1 MNSGIPYFPLDVHLD
16 DKFELI
22 EAEFGLKG
30 FAVVVKLLQRIYGG
44 QGYYCEWTNDIELL
58 FSKSVG
64 QSNNLVSQIVSAAV
78 KRGIFDSKL
87 YDKYSILTS
96 QGIQKRYFE
105 AVSRRKEVNVKKQY
119 LLIDVGNNYKNVSIL
134 SENANNSSENANNSK
149 QSKAEDSKVKDSKA
163 EEINTPPVAVPQNL
177 IDFYQEN
184 ISRNYIT
191 PRELDNIKHWLDKVE
206 SEMILW
212 AMQQAADYKKPSWKY
227 IEGILKN
234 HFNAGRTTL
243 AAVQDAQ
250 RTYKVQKDVPKGVY
264 DDSNFDY
271 AELEKIMQEKG

>member
-30 FAVVVKLLQRIYGG
+30 FAIVVKLLQRIYGG
-44 QGYYCEWTNDIELL
+44 QGYYCEWTNDIILL
-58 FSKSVG
+58 FSKSIG
-64 QSNNLVSQIVSAAV
+64 QSNNLVSEIVSAAI
-78 KRGIFDSKL
+78 KRGIFDSEL

-119 LLIDVGNNYKNVSIL
+119 LLVKVGKIYKNVNIL
-134 SENANNSSENANNSK
+134 SENVSNSSENVSNSEQRK
-149 QSKAEDSKVKDSKA
+149 EEESKGKESR
-163 EEINTPPVAVPQNL
+163 EEESNMSSAVPQNL

-184 ISRNYIT
+184 ISRNFIT
-191 PRELDNIKHWLDKVE
+191 PHELDNIAFWLDKVDADV
-206 SEMILW
+206 ILW
-212 AMQQAADYKKPSWKY
+212 AMKQAVDYKKPSWKY

-243 AAVQDAQ
+243 AAVESASAGYKAQ
-250 RTYKVQKDVPKGVY
+250 QSDSESVYCDNGVDY
-264 DDSNFDY
+264 D
-271 AELEKIMQEKG
+271 ELEKLMREKM